1 MKYDSKAQHNELK
14 HSEFKEWLANETVS
28 ALIVSKGKPEEIKA
42 CVFLFLNRAYEAHL
56 DADEIVELLGI
67 QKPSIIDMAG
77 LQGEDEETV
86 LSSYELLDP
95 VISKIG
101 YIRNSQQVKH

>member
-1 MKYDSKAQHNELK
+1 MKYDAKSRYNEIK

-42 CVFLFLNRAYEAHL
+42 CVFLFLHRAYEAHL
-56 DADEIVELLGI
+56 DADEIVQLLGI
-67 QKPSIIDMAG
+67 QKPSIIEMAG
-77 LQGEDEETV
+77 LLGEDEKAV

-95 VISKIG
+95 VISKI
-101 YIRNSQQVKH
+101 YQ